1 MSEKDRSM
9 GDISISP
16 EGQSSSGVRKP
27 RKSST
32 PNVDATG
39 DLQPTPPKPTPS
51 ELRAAQYEKSLTK
64 GHRPKYVNKE
74 KKDPEKL
81 AKKRSEKRAHST
93 VLREKIIKMIEG
105 GLQLSEYQ
113 ARKAFSVYLQ
123 CLLQRLSDFDVENGS
138 DLSQIDLVL
147 KFLQKAALSLREPYY
162 LKAPSIKL
170 SGKDRAAIVA
180 KELNEFLGHYRKETD
195 CHTTFKEES
204 GMVPRHTFE
213 EFVAFANDSDLED
226 VLTLQTKLYRCAHI
240 FLGKCLPPVTGRK
253 NSLLRTAYG
262 ISPDRNL
269 RDKQCSMRMN
279 ARANPPVAPQYQLP
293 QSAPTKCLDIKT
305 YEKSKLEELEEEALF
320 DHVRIGVMVK
330 KGVESF
336 KAAGRAAA
344 ATSGT
349 SAAKKR
355 AESA

>member
-39 DLQPTPPKPTPS
+39 DLQPTTPKPTPS

-162 LKAPSIKL
+162 LKAPNGRASSSFGSSVAITPDAGRIAVGADCRL
-170 SGKDRAAIVA
+170 S
-180 KELNEFLGHYRKETD
+180 
-195 CHTTFKEES
+195 S
-204 GMVPRHTFE
+204 PR
-213 EFVAFANDSDLED
+213 
-226 VLTLQTKLYRCAHI
+226 
-240 FLGKCLPPVTGRK
+240 
-253 NSLLRTAYG
+253 
-262 ISPDRNL
+262 L
-269 RDKQCSMRMN
+269 RDALCEGLVRSGLHVVEPDVDLPREPC
-279 ARANPPVAPQYQLP
+279 AQLVLRL
-293 QSAPTKCLDIKT
+293 S
-305 YEKSKLEELEEEALF
+305 
-320 DHVRIGVMVK
+320 
-330 KGVESF
+330 
-336 KAAGRAAA
+336 
-344 ATSGT
+344 
-349 SAAKKR
+349 
-355 AESA
+355 